1 MARYAAKKSKAVPF
15 VPRSLDAMIRITEA
29 SARMR
34 LREYADER
42 DCDMGI
48 R

>member
-1 MARYAAKKSKAVPF
+1 MARAAAEKSNAVPF
-15 VPRSLDAMIRITEA
+15 VPRSLDAMIRIAEA

-34 LREYADER
+34 LREYVDEK

>member
-1 MARYAAKKSKAVPF
+1 MARDAGKNSSAVPF
-15 VPRSLDAMIRITEA
+15 APRSLDAMIRITEA
-29 SARMR
+29 SAKMR
-34 LREYADER
+34 LREYADEQ

>member
-1 MARYAAKKSKAVPF
+1 MARDAAKKSNAVPF
-15 VPRSLDAMIRITEA
+15 VPRSLDAMIRIAEA

-34 LREYADER
+34 LREYVDEE
-42 DCDMGI
+42 DCDMAI